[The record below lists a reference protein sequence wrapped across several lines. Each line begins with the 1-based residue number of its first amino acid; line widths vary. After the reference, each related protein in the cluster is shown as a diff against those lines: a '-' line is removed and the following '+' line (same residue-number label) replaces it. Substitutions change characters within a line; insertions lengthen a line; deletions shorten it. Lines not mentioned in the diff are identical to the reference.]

1 MAVTSVESAST
12 TIASLAVSIICGS
25 QVASGVYIWAVDMAN
40 MASVDVVQLEIR
52 TKVYSGA
59 TSRVAYRAVYAY
71 VQSEPI
77 KYSIPV
83 PVDTEIV
90 CSIEQSAGTVRAFPW
105 NLLKM

>member
-1 MAVTSVESAST
+1 
-12 TIASLAVSIICGS
+12 
-25 QVASGVYIWAVDMAN
+25 MAN

-52 TKVYSGA
+52 TKVYPGA
-59 TSRVAYRAVYAY
+59 TSRAAYRATYAY
-71 VQSEPI
+71 AQSEPI

-90 CSIEQSAGTVRAFPW
+90 CSIEQSAGTVKAFPW

>member
-1 MAVTSVESAST
+1 MALTSVESAST
-12 TIASLAVSIICGS
+12 TIASLAASLVCGS

-40 MASVDVVQLEIR
+40 VANGDVVQLEIR

-59 TSRVAYRAVYAY
+59 TSRLAYTATFAHA
-71 VQSEPI
+71 QSEPI